1 MYAEKYQ
8 WIKGDKTG
16 NVEQYLS
23 HDNEWVYFIG
33 GGRIKSE
40 IMPEYM
46 LQVDADTPLDFSVS
60 LKNQSKKSPPANI
73 QVDKPER
80 VTHEEANPVKSLLKR
95 ASKQS
100 LNCVYSFDIQIPK
113 QSVYNLIQDSFEAE
127 IDSIV
132 LDLIMSDI
140 SKDGLYEN
148 VKEQIKKQILK
159 FYNNGN
165 DTDTRTE
172 SGELR
177 SKEEPSAV
185 DEQPSAQE
193 LS

>member
-60 LKNQSKKSPPANI
+60 LKNQSKKSLPANI

-165 DTDTRTE
+165 DTNTSTE

-185 DEQPSAQE
+185 DEQSPAQE

>member
-1 MYAEKYQ
+1 MYADKYQ

-16 NVEQYLS
+16 IVEQYSS
-23 HDNEWVYFIG
+23 HDKEWVYFIG
-33 GGRIKSE
+33 GGRINSE

-46 LQVDADTPLDFSVS
+46 LQVDADTPIDFSIS
-60 LKNQSKKSPPANI
+60 LKNQNKKPPVANVQI
-73 QVDKPER
+73 EKTESVA
-80 VTHEEANPVKSLLKR
+80 HEEINPVKSLLKR

-113 QSVYNLIQDSFEAE
+113 QSVYNLILDSFEAE

-140 SKDGLYEN
+140 GKDELYKN

-165 DTDTRTE
+165 DTDTSTE

-177 SKEEPSAV
+177 SKEEPSTM
-185 DEQPSAQE
+185 DEQSPAQE